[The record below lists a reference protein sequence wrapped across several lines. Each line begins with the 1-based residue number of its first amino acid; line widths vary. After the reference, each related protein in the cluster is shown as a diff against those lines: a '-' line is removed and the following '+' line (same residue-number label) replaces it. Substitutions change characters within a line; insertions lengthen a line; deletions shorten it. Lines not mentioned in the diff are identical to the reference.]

1 MPYAFHMFQQFTL
14 SQTFEFMIRILV
26 ACACG
31 AAIGYER
38 TKRFKEAGI
47 RTHLIVCCASATIM
61 IVSKYGF
68 VDLSTGNGEL
78 LNGLRGADPARI
90 AAQVVSGV
98 GFLGAGAIFRNKN
111 IVRGLTTA
119 AGIWATAGIGLAV
132 GSGMYLLGIFT
143 TAIIALFQVIMHK
156 FTIGSDAY
164 SNNFLEFD
172 VDSNIGFQQILTKFA
187 EENGGQI
194 TSYSISSAG
203 NHQTHYSVTIKAKRL
218 ITMERLEA
226 FLESHEGIH
235 SASTSFM

>member
-68 VDLSTGNGEL
+68 VDLSTGNGEML
-78 LNGLRGADPARI
+78 SGLRGADPARI

-143 TAIIALFQVIMHK
+143 TAIIALFH
-156 FTIGSDAY
+156 
-164 SNNFLEFD
+164 
-172 VDSNIGFQQILTKFA
+172 
-187 EENGGQI
+187 
-194 TSYSISSAG
+194 
-203 NHQTHYSVTIKAKRL
+203 
-218 ITMERLEA
+218 
-226 FLESHEGIH
+226 
-235 SASTSFM
+235 